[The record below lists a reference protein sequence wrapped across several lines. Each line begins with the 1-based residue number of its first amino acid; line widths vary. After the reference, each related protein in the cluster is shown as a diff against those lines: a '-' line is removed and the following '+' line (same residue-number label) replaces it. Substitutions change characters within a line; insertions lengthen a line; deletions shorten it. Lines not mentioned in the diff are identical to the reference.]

1 MSAGRHLLILFLNFF
16 FFMSTSTLIHTSFFL
31 DHWFLEKIRD
41 PDYQQASFW
50 IWVLEVIDADL
61 QMTFKYNIPKI
72 MGNLLLFCGH
82 VSSFIRKVKG
92 LQSKIIKKNKI
103 FHFSLMSLLT
113 FQKNQT

>member
-1 MSAGRHLLILFLNFF
+1 MG
-16 FFMSTSTLIHTSFFL
+16 
-31 DHWFLEKIRD
+31 IR
-41 PDYQQASFW
+41 
-50 IWVLEVIDADL
+50 VIDADL